1 MSTRLIDRDDDW
13 EGILD
18 FPQNRT
24 LYVDQFSGDGPIL
37 DNAYDVFSARDMDT
51 VFEKFHPEKEI
62 ELHNEDGEYVSEQ
75 FHFRSIDDFEDEQ
88 LIAQSELLST
98 EESKINTY
106 NDIIRQIEKNKNLRS
121 ILSDEST
128 RDAVKHTLAI
138 LLNELQQR
146 QVTEHPISEE
156 NFVLLKGIV
165 KHVENMDPS
174 RKAAKNV
181 FLSDVYYADLRQKL
195 NNDLLLWTSIL
206 EQGKSDLN
214 EMLKACKSGR
224 EKAEL
229 NLQNNLLQIHEDTYQ
244 LEVTYRTLD
253 SFFANVGQ
261 PNTDFLTL
269 MDVSKKEL
277 LSNDSEGSLAIQKEL
292 KKHYDALSL
301 KNSYSLFVIPG
312 YLGDTSILR
321 EWAKTAHNKKV
332 LLVTDFKDCESFK
345 TLKDELEDAHL
356 QGHDVFLSNVVVTCN
371 YLLGRKKSELAYED
385 DDVYI
390 PGSGAL
396 AGRMV
401 NTKEIVIAQGV
412 VGKDFG
418 ILDGVQGTRLNLL
431 KAEIAVLVDQG
442 VVPLIESEGRTIAIS
457 NRSLYNG
464 SAFSLQEYPIVRVL
478 DWVNKVLMNYMHE
491 IALETW
497 DPYISPKKLD
507 SKIRDFLDHYRG
519 YQLLFSGY
527 KLNSPPKQDPKTK
540 IVSVDISITPFF
552 AAKNFVIKL
561 EADNKNYMSA
571 NTSVERQ
578 P

>member
-13 EGILD
+13 DGILD

-195 NNDLLLWTSIL
+195 NNDLLLWASIL

>member
-128 RDAVKHTLAI
+128 RDAVKHTIAI

-156 NFVLLKGIV
+156 NFMLLKGIV

-195 NNDLLLWTSIL
+195 NNDLLLWASIL

-390 PGSGAL
+390 PSSGAL

>member
-195 NNDLLLWTSIL
+195 NNDLLLWASIL

>member
-195 NNDLLLWTSIL
+195 NNDLLLWASIL

-321 EWAKTAHNKKV
+321 EWVKTAHNKKV

>member
-1 MSTRLIDRDDDW
+1 LIDRDDDW

-128 RDAVKHTLAI
+128 RDAVKHTIAI

-146 QVTEHPISEE
+146 QVIEHPISEE

-195 NNDLLLWTSIL
+195 NNDLLLWASIL

-385 DDVYI
+385 DDVYS

>member
-156 NFVLLKGIV
+156 NFMLLKGIV

-195 NNDLLLWTSIL
+195 NNDLLLWASIL

-229 NLQNNLLQIHEDTYQ
+229 NLQNNLLQMHPLHYYSI
-244 LEVTYRTLD
+244 
-253 SFFANVGQ
+253 SF
-261 PNTDFLTL
+261 
-269 MDVSKKEL
+269 
-277 LSNDSEGSLAIQKEL
+277 
-292 KKHYDALSL
+292 
-301 KNSYSLFVIPG
+301 
-312 YLGDTSILR
+312 
-321 EWAKTAHNKKV
+321 
-332 LLVTDFKDCESFK
+332 
-345 TLKDELEDAHL
+345 
-356 QGHDVFLSNVVVTCN
+356 
-371 YLLGRKKSELAYED
+371 
-385 DDVYI
+385 
-390 PGSGAL
+390 
-396 AGRMV
+396 
-401 NTKEIVIAQGV
+401 
-412 VGKDFG
+412 
-418 ILDGVQGTRLNLL
+418 
-431 KAEIAVLVDQG
+431 
-442 VVPLIESEGRTIAIS
+442 
-457 NRSLYNG
+457 
-464 SAFSLQEYPIVRVL
+464 
-478 DWVNKVLMNYMHE
+478 
-491 IALETW
+491 
-497 DPYISPKKLD
+497 
-507 SKIRDFLDHYRG
+507 
-519 YQLLFSGY
+519 
-527 KLNSPPKQDPKTK
+527 
-540 IVSVDISITPFF
+540 
-552 AAKNFVIKL
+552 
-561 EADNKNYMSA
+561 
-571 NTSVERQ
+571 
-578 P
+578 

>member
-106 NDIIRQIEKNKNLRS
+106 NDILRQIEKNKNLRS

-156 NFVLLKGIV
+156 NFMLLKGIV

-195 NNDLLLWTSIL
+195 NNDLLLWASIL